1 MKLNTKTR
9 YGLRAIIE
17 IAMNSSEHGVL
28 QKDIAKTQN
37 ISNKYLD
44 QIIAELKSADLIVN
58 TGGKKSGY
66 RLNGDPKK
74 ITAYTIFKAF
84 NLSLQLIDCMS
95 SNECCKTKMCA
106 AQSFWCGLNDHIVS
120 YLQSKTLYDLV
131 QEQSK
136 IQKNNDLVM
145 FYI

>member
-66 RLNGDPKK
+66 RLNGDPK
-74 ITAYTIFKAF
+74 
-84 NLSLQLIDCMS
+84 
-95 SNECCKTKMCA
+95 
-106 AQSFWCGLNDHIVS
+106 
-120 YLQSKTLYDLV
+120 
-131 QEQSK
+131 
-136 IQKNNDLVM
+136 
-145 FYI
+145 